1 MRFSDVLE
9 IFEREYESL
18 LGKFCHYNL
27 SVQEA
32 IEIQDDYIWHPGVY
46 VWFHPKDGVL
56 RVGRSL
62 SNSRKRSLEHIGH
75 NTGGIIKEYA
85 QDSETR
91 IFLFNVKDTGDYH
104 WVASLEVYFENELNP
119 VLKAVRQG

>member
-1 MRFSDVLE
+1 MRFSDILD
-9 IFEREYESL
+9 IFEREFKPL
-18 LGKFCHYNL
+18 LGKFCNYNL

-32 IEIQDDYIWHPGVY
+32 IDTQDDYIWHPGVY

-62 SNSRKRSLEHIGH
+62 SNSRKRSLAHVGH
-75 NTGGIIKEYA
+75 NTGGLIKEYA

-91 IFLFNVKDTGDYH
+91 IFLFNVKDISDYH
-104 WVASLEVYFENELNP
+104 WVASLEIYFENELNP
-119 VLKAVRQG
+119 VLKSGRQG